1 MTIRPIVAKIRSTP
15 SGKGPAERFTGAVC
29 AHHFSKRPIR
39 RSSDVSVTAAL
50 KSPAPIIALLRLH
63 RQMSIPE
70 TTSVESLE
78 RYVGGK
84 CLFESR
90 GEAWRDIK
98 AWIIALAPV
107 GDTRHLPSVS
117 EPFLAW
123 TMSGEIDF
131 QERENKLPW
140 ITHRI
145 KKGAFFLTSGGAPY
159 DVRWKAMTPEP
170 FEVMFVFVELPLLQ
184 RALEEVFGADAAQA
198 RLRDG
203 SAFTDGALDS
213 LMERLRDELTRQ
225 QASPLFVQGIAQA
238 IAIHLARDY
247 GVTTDESRGSRSLPG
262 YKLRQITDWMAEH
275 AAEDFSLDR
284 IAAQAGLSKFHFQR
298 LFKSATG
305 VTPSRYHINLRM
317 NLARRLLRETKKSV
331 VDIAL
336 EVGYANPSHFAQLF
350 RRETGLSPSDYR
362 RQR

>member
-1 MTIRPIVAKIRSTP
+1 
-15 SGKGPAERFTGAVC
+15 
-29 AHHFSKRPIR
+29 
-39 RSSDVSVTAAL
+39 
-50 KSPAPIIALLRLH
+50 LRLRVASAFDLKTTSGEH
-63 RQMSIPE
+63 SIPPLSLKMSIPE
-70 TTSVESLE
+70 TTSAEGLE
-78 RYVGGK
+78 RYVSGK
-84 CLFESR
+84 CLFDSR

-98 AWIIALAPV
+98 AWIVALPSEGATLP
-107 GDTRHLPSVS
+107 LPSVS

-123 TMSGEIDF
+123 TMSGEVDF
-131 QERENKLPW
+131 QERENERPW

-145 KKGAFFLTSGGAPY
+145 KKRSFFLTSGGAPY
-159 DVRWKAMTPEP
+159 DVCWKAVTPEP
-170 FEVMFVFVELPLLQ
+170 FEAMFVFVELPLFQ

-198 RLRDG
+198 RLRDV
-203 SAFTDGALDS
+203 SAFTDDVLDS
-213 LMERLRDELTRQ
+213 LMERLRDELTRR

-262 YKLRQITDWMAEH
+262 YKVRQITDWMAEH
-275 AAEDFSLDR
+275 VAEDFSLDR

-298 LFKSATG
+298 LFKSAMG

-362 RQR
+362 RRR